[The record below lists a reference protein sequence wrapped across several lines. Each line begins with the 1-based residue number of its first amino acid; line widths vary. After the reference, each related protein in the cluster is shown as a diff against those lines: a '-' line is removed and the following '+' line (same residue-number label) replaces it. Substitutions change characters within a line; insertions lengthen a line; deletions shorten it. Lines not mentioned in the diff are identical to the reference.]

1 MRVDKPVRLRDF
13 VKAEECFFSVV
24 GYRNE
29 KRIKSFL
36 RYVPDSNGDRE
47 LNGRRY
53 RKLSHDEAVN
63 SPLAEKYLDS
73 GVFRL
78 PYGVVE
84 SIYKPEERLGFAMRS
99 AEVRKIVEF
108 FSEIPKEKMGV
119 TGSRL
124 IGLEGGDSDVDFIV
138 YGRWWFEA
146 RERLK
151 GGIERKELSE
161 PDDATW
167 DFIYRKRKIAL
178 PYDVFVT
185 HERRKYHRAFLGST
199 YFDLL
204 YVRDYDE
211 LSRNVPE
218 DMGVK
223 KGKVEIS
230 AVVKDDSLVF
240 DYPGYY
246 PIEHPEIEAVLSF
259 THTFVGQAFRGERI
273 LARGDLEEIDGKF
286 YLVVGTKRETQDEYI
301 VSLDLIEKSGL
312 KADFERWYQGLEAL
326 PLSPQ
331 RNRP

>member
-1 MRVDKPVRLRDF
+1 M
-13 VKAEECFFSVV
+13 
-24 GYRNE
+24 
-29 KRIKSFL
+29 
-36 RYVPDSNGDRE
+36 
-47 LNGRRY
+47 
-53 RKLSHDEAVN
+53 
-63 SPLAEKYLDS
+63 
-73 GVFRL
+73 FRL
-78 PYGVVE
+78 PYSKVE
-84 SIYKPEERLGFAMRS
+84 YIYKPEERLEFAMRS
-99 AEVRKIVEF
+99 PEVQKIVEF
-108 FSEIPKEKMGV
+108 FSEIPMNKMGV

-124 IGLEGGDSDVDFIV
+124 IGLEGGDSDVDFVV

-146 RERLK
+146 RKRLK
-151 GGIERKELSE
+151 KGIEHKKLSE
-161 PDDATW
+161 PDHATW
-167 DFIYRKRKIAL
+167 DFIYRKRKITL

-223 KGKVEIS
+223 CGKAEIKTI
-230 AVVKDDSLVF
+230 VKDDSLVF

-273 LARGDLEEIDGKF
+273 LARGDLEEINGKL
-286 YLVVGTKRETQDEYI
+286 YLVVGTKRETQDEFI
-301 VSLDLIEKSGL
+301 LSLDLIEKEGL
-312 KADFERWYQGLEAL
+312 RSDFEKWYHGLEAL
-326 PLSPQ
+326 PPSPQ